1 MQILKIIDRNNISP
15 VTIGEIG
22 CGAGAILEQLQ
33 ICLDDDCFFCG
44 YEISPQAFVFCK
56 NRANKRLQFKLKDIT
71 KEDEDVLFDLLL
83 VIDVIEHIEDYFDF
97 LRMIKTKGKYKI
109 FHIPLEINVIRIL
122 RGYPILNSWK
132 NSGHIHNFTK
142 ETALQSL
149 IETGY
154 EIVDYFYTRGF
165 QISEINNWKSYILKL
180 LQKVAF
186 AMHSDIAVRLF
197 GGCSL
202 MVLTK

>member
-1 MQILKIIDRNNISP
+1 MQILKMINRNNISP
-15 VTIGEIG
+15 VTICEIG

-33 ICLDDDCFFCG
+33 IHLDKKCVFYG
-44 YEISPQAFVFCK
+44 YEISPQAFALCK
-56 NRANKRLQFKLKDIT
+56 NRANENLQFKLKDIT
-71 KEDEDVLFDLLL
+71 KEENDISFDLLL

-97 LRMIKTKGKYKI
+97 LRKIRTKGKYKI
-109 FHIPLEINVIRIL
+109 LHIPIEINVIRIL

-149 IETGY
+149 VETGY
-154 EIVDYFYTRGF
+154 EVIDYFYTCSFKRSN
-165 QISEINNWKSYILKL
+165 IKHWKSYILKL
-180 LQKVAF
+180 LQRVAF
-186 AMHSDIAVRLF
+186 AIHSDIAVRLF